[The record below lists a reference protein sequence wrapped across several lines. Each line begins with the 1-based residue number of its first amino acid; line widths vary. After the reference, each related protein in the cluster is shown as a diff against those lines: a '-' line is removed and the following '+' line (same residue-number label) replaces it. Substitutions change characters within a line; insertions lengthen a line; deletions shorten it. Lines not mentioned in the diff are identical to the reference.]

1 MGNFLPGQRIAS
13 TRRRLVREE
22 NPQGYGIVTSSN
34 GSIWFQPFGP
44 NGGVY
49 SYPAAMLG
57 GENTVNIG
65 NRSFWAGFY
74 GFLAMGVAIASY
86 SMWDLLIILTL
97 SFGESELANRNY
109 ITPLFSIGFG
119 ISGING
125 WMAGYL
131 LARLISKRRTW
142 ASLGGLMVLQN
153 YVIQWWKG
161 MAVSHRCHFV
171 TLSEGFIAGLALEHF
186 GPKQK
191 PWKFARKHI
200 GKIVLAVM
208 VGYIALG
215 TYLKNILPD
224 PPGFEN
230 PLDPE
235 VRKATQAK
243 FEEERRLHAEQY
255 QREVTAELAEWDA
268 FDTAS
273 ARLTTKYGRNKRL
286 RRV

>member
-1 MGNFLPGQRIAS
+1 MGNFLPGQRLAS

-44 NGGVY
+44 NGSVY

-57 GENTVNIG
+57 GETVNMG
-65 NRSFWAGFY
+65 NRAFWGGFY

-97 SFGESELANRNY
+97 SFGEAELANRNY
-109 ITPLFSIGFG
+109 ISPLYGPVGFG

-131 LARLISKRRTW
+131 IARLISKQRTW
-142 ASLGGLMVLQN
+142 ASFGGIMVLQG
-153 YVIQWWKG
+153 YIISWWKG
-161 MAVSHRCHFV
+161 TRVSHICHFV
-171 TLSEGFIAGLALEHF
+171 TMAQGFIAGLASEHF

-191 PWKFARKHI
+191 PWKFARKHV
-200 GKIVLAVM
+200 GKFVIMVM
-208 VGYIALG
+208 VGHYALG
-215 TYLKNILPD
+215 AYLKKILPD

-235 VRKATQAK
+235 VAKVKQAK
-243 FEEERRLHAEQY
+243 HDRMVAEMVRRHEEDRR
-255 QREVTAELAEWDA
+255 
-268 FDTAS
+268 
-273 ARLTTKYGRNKRL
+273 KYETPVV